1 MLFSYKQTIQSMYR
15 LLIYFLFLS
24 ATAFGQRVANFSYK
38 NFTAKDFEAYG
49 FWVNANQVGDIN
61 YSYKTPE
68 GDIKSMKLQYEGVD
82 TLNGEKAFKV
92 LFPNNLRLYII
103 PKKNN
108 TLKIA
113 SLDGKYSKTFRWLY
127 EGPVE
132 GRGTFCEACA
142 ENAAEAAKLLREY
155 YLK

>member
-1 MLFSYKQTIQSMYR
+1 MYR
-15 LLIYFLFLS
+15 TLICFLILLFPLAAY
-24 ATAFGQRVANFSYK
+24 GQRVANFSYK
-38 NFTAKDFEAYG
+38 KFNAKDFEAYG

-82 TLNGEKAFKV
+82 MLNGEKAFKV
-92 LFPNNLRLYII
+92 LFPNNLRLYVI

-108 TLKIA
+108 TLMIA
-113 SLDGKYSKTFRWLY
+113 SLDGKYSKTFHWLY
-127 EGPVE
+127 EGPIE

-142 ENAAEAAKLLREY
+142 ENAEEAIKLLKMY

>member
-1 MLFSYKQTIQSMYR
+1 MYR
-15 LLIYFLFLS
+15 LLIYFVLLLP
-24 ATAFGQRVANFSYK
+24 ATTFGQRVANFSYK
-38 NFTAKDFEAYG
+38 NFAAKDFEAYG
-49 FWVNANQVGDIN
+49 FWVNANQIGDIN

-68 GDIKSMKLQYEGVD
+68 GDIKSMKLKYEGAD
-82 TLNGEKAFKV
+82 MLNGEKAFKV
-92 LFPNNLRLYII
+92 LFPNNLLLYVI
-103 PKKNN
+103 PRKNN

-127 EGPVE
+127 EGPIE

-142 ENAAEAAKLLREY
+142 ENASEATKLLTLY

>member
-1 MLFSYKQTIQSMYR
+1 MYR
-15 LLIYFLFLS
+15 ALICLLILLYSL
-24 ATAFGQRVANFSYK
+24 TAYGQRVANFSYK
-38 NFTAKDFEAYG
+38 KFNAKDFEAYG
-49 FWVNANQVGDIN
+49 FWVTDNKVGDIN
-61 YSYKTPE
+61 YSYKTPQ

-82 TLNGEKAFKV
+82 MLNGEKAFKV
-92 LFPNNLRLYII
+92 LFPNNLRLYVV
-103 PKKNN
+103 PRKNN

-113 SLDGKYSKTFRWLY
+113 SLDGKYAKTFRWLY

-142 ENAAEAAKLLREY
+142 ENAGEATKLLTSY

>member
-1 MLFSYKQTIQSMYR
+1 MYR
-15 LLIYFLFLS
+15 FLIFLFLLLS
-24 ATAFGQRVANFSYK
+24 ATTYGQKVANFSYK
-38 NFTAKDFEAYG
+38 KFSAKDFEAYG

-68 GDIKSMKLQYEGVD
+68 GDIKSMKLQYEGTD
-82 TLNGEKAFKV
+82 MLKGEKAFKV
-92 LFPNNLRLYII
+92 LFPNNLRLYVI
-103 PKKNN
+103 PRKNN

-113 SLDGKYSKTFRWLY
+113 SLDGKYSKTFTWLY

-132 GRGTFCEACA
+132 GRGTFCEPCA
-142 ENAAEAAKLLREY
+142 ENAEEATKLLKAY

>member
-1 MLFSYKQTIQSMYR
+1 MYR

-38 NFTAKDFEAYG
+38 NFNAKDFEAYS
-49 FWVNANQVGDIN
+49 FRVNANQVGDIN

-82 TLNGEKAFKV
+82 MLNGEKAFKV
-92 LFPNNLRLYII
+92 LFPNNLRLYVI

-142 ENAAEAAKLLREY
+142 ENATEAARLLREY

>member
-1 MLFSYKQTIQSMYR
+1 MKSMYR
-15 LLIYFLFLS
+15 LLIYLVLLLPA
-24 ATAFGQRVANFSYK
+24 ATFAQRVANFSYK
-38 NFTAKDFEAYG
+38 NFNAKDFEAYG

-82 TLNGEKAFKV
+82 MLNGEKAFKV
-92 LFPNNLRLYII
+92 LFPNNLRLYVI

-142 ENAAEAAKLLREY
+142 ENAAEAANLLRMY